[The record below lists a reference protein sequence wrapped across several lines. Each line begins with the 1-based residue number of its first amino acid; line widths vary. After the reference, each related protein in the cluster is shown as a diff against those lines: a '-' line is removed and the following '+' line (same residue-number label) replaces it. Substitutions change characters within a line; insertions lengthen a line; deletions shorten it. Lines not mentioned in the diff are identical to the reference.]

1 MLSLGFGAING
12 QRDIYICVWGKRSQ
26 VVFKV
31 GFGAIRDHE
40 NIILGLG
47 AINRQHDTYLCFG
60 AITVYKSIYICI
72 LGRVRKMY
80 EVTDLWLFKNP

>member
-40 NIILGLG
+40 NIILGFG
-47 AINRQHDTYLCFG
+47 AIDRQHDTYVFWGNHSLQKYLYLRFG
-60 AITVYKSIYICI
+60 ACK
-72 LGRVRKMY
+72 
-80 EVTDLWLFKNP
+80 KNV